1 MYLALSPGA
10 VGIYP
15 ETLEHAIA
23 AAQAGGFEGLEISPQ
38 TIKDRGL
45 DTVKSL
51 LEQANLAPAGFGLS
65 VDFRQEVAPTDAQMQ
80 EFAEGVEL
88 AAALGMKRCM
98 TWIMPCSN
106 VLPFDANFEF
116 HVERL
121 QPIAKIL
128 QDNGVGFGLE
138 FVGPKTLR
146 DSQTY
151 PFVYDIAGMT
161 KLAEAVGPEVGFLVD
176 SFHWYCTGSSV
187 DDLAA
192 IPVSKVVYVH
202 INDAQP
208 GKTPEEQVD
217 NQRALP
223 AGTGVI
229 DAKAFLG
236 TLKSIG
242 YDGPLVAEPFL
253 DLSHLASDAE
263 RAQLIGEAGRKMLAA
278 AFN

>member
-10 VGIYP
+10 VGIHP
-15 ETLEHAIA
+15 ATLEDAISA
-23 AAQAGGFEGLEISPQ
+23 AVAGGFGGLELSPQ
-38 TIKDRGL
+38 TIKERGV
-45 DTVKSL
+45 DVVKGL
-51 LEQANLAPAGFGLS
+51 LAEANLAPAGFGLS
-65 VDFRQEVAPTDAQMQ
+65 IDFRQEVAPTDAQVQ

-88 AAALGMKRCM
+88 AAAVGLTRCM

-106 VLPFDANFEF
+106 ERPFDANFEF

-121 QPIAKIL
+121 QPLAKIL

-151 PFVYDIAGMT
+151 PFVYDIPGMT

-176 SFHWYCTGSSV
+176 SFHWYCTGSNV
-187 DDLAA
+187 EDLAA
-192 IPVSKVVYVH
+192 VPLSKVVYVH

-223 AGTGVI
+223 AETGVI

-253 DLSHLASDAE
+253 DLSYLASDAE
-263 RAQLIGEAGRKMLAA
+263 RAVLIGNAGRKMLSV
-278 AFN
+278 AFD